1 MWALTIVVVQLEMP
15 PAGTGARILKA
26 RMRPRAGAE
35 QWYGGP
41 VRCRRPDERRSALH
55 VAGAVDCGGV
65 HGPSVRGG
73 YPSLPIGGAPGDPQ
87 HGHMEVITPPLP
99 VHHRSI
105 TPLLR
110 TTFTGIALVVA
121 GLSLAYLAYA
131 TPLLASLLPAGHPSV
146 GQLAAGMAV
155 WTLALVAPAGFILV
169 GTNRLAHLLA
179 RIRGRMPHRSS
190 TIAALAGLPGDVV
203 VATGLTLPDGRG
215 VADVVIGAF
224 GAAVVREL
232 PPSRLTRIHNGQW
245 QLRTQRGWI
254 PLDDPLQRTVRDA
267 ERVRRWLGHDDA
279 DFVVKVYAAVVG
291 VDPNVERTTA
301 CAVLTP
307 DQLAPWVS
315 ALAPQRSLT
324 TGRREQMLDLVR
336 EAIA

>member
-1 MWALTIVVVQLEMP
+1 MGRPSGVDN
-15 PAGTGARILKA
+15 AG
-26 RMRPRAGAE
+26 
-35 QWYGGP
+35 
-41 VRCRRPDERRSALH
+41 
-55 VAGAVDCGGV
+55 
-65 HGPSVRGG
+65 
-73 YPSLPIGGAPGDPQ
+73 LPIDVTPGRPQ
-87 HGHMEVITPPLP
+87 HGGMEVITPPRP
-99 VHHRSI
+99 VEHRSI

-110 TTFTGIALVVA
+110 STLVGIALVGA
-121 GLSLAYLAYA
+121 GLSSAYLAFA
-131 TPLLASLLPAGHPSV
+131 TPLLSSVLPAGHPSIA
-146 GQLAAGMAV
+146 QLATGMAV
-155 WTLALVAPAGFILV
+155 WALALVAPAGFILV

-190 TIAALAGLPGDVV
+190 TVQALAGLPEDVV
-203 VATGLTLPDGRG
+203 VATGLTLPDGRR
-215 VADVVIGAF
+215 VADVVIGPF
-224 GAAVVREL
+224 GAAVIREL
-232 PPSRLTRIHNGQW
+232 PPARLTRVHNGQW

-291 VDPNVERTTA
+291 EDPIVSRTTA

-307 DQLAPWVS
+307 DQLAPWVA

-324 TGRREQMLDLVR
+324 AGRRERMLDLVR

>member
-1 MWALTIVVVQLEMP
+1 M
-15 PAGTGARILKA
+15 G
-26 RMRPRAGAE
+26 RP
-35 QWYGGP
+35 
-41 VRCRRPDERRSALH
+41 S
-55 VAGAVDCGGV
+55 GV
-65 HGPSVRGG
+65 HPTG
-73 YPSLPIGGAPGDPQ
+73 LPIGVARGHPQ
-87 HGHMEVITPPLP
+87 HGVMEVITPPRP
-99 VHHRSI
+99 AQHRSV
-105 TPLLR
+105 TPLLSS
-110 TTFTGIALVVA
+110 TLVGIALVVA
-121 GLSLAYLAYA
+121 GLSMAYLAYA
-131 TPLLASLLPAGHPSV
+131 TPLLSSVLPAGHPSV
-146 GQLAAGMAV
+146 GQLATGMAV
-155 WTLALVAPAGFILV
+155 WALALVAPAGFILV

-190 TIAALAGLPGDVV
+190 TIQALAGLPEGVV

-215 VADVVIGAF
+215 VADVVIGPF

-232 PPSRLTRIHNGQW
+232 PPARLTRVHNNQW

-254 PLDDPLQRTVRDA
+254 QLEDPMLRTVRDA

-291 VDPNVERTTA
+291 VDPIVSRSTA

-307 DQLAPWVS
+307 DQLAPWIS

-324 TGRREQMLDLVR
+324 AGRREQMLDLVR